1 MSGLTATD
9 VRWYDWIE
17 EACAAVGIEPESVDV
32 PGIHDLTRVIAHG
45 FERPMAP
52 VGAYILGVAV
62 GHLEEQG
69 RPVDMESLCRAIEM
83 TIPHGEQE

>member
-1 MSGLTATD
+1 MTGLTATD

-69 RPVDMESLCRAIEM
+69 RPVDMESLRRAIKM